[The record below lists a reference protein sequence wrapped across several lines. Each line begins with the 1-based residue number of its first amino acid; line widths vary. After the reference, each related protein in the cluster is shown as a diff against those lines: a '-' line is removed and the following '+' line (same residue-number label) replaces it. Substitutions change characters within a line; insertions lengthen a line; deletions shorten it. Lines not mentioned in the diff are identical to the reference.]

1 MTEFRLVR
9 QFDGKTSTSESRAY
23 RVETTAL
30 MTEQEA
36 MQLMRD
42 LGSPYHGQ
50 KYDDKLVDPDKL
62 LSDVQERFGVPAPGV
77 GTTEWG
83 TDYWGDIESEPSEEH
98 AKAVAVKG
106 TKLYSRPPMGQWKLV
121 EL

>member
-23 RVETTAL
+23 RVETVAL

-42 LGSPYHGQ
+42 LGSPYQGQ
-50 KYDDKLVDPDKL
+50 KYDDSP
-62 LSDVQERFGVPAPGV
+62 RV
-77 GTTEWG
+77 GATEWG
-83 TDYWGDIESEPSEEH
+83 TAPFGDGYGLRPTSSKESAEWRSRSRGEF
-98 AKAVAVKG
+98 VF
-106 TKLYSRPPMGQWKLV
+106 SRPPMGQWKLV
-121 EL
+121 EQ